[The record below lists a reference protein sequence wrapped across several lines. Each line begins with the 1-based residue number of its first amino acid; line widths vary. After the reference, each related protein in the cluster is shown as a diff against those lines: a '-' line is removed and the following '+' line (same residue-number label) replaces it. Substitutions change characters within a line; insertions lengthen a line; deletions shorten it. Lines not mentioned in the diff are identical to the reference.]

1 MFRFSTFGRPRRAL
15 CVARR
20 FRSIKLS
27 LLADAF
33 NYGPKNIEVSGEKVT
48 GLFGV
53 DSLKEPFGFREA
65 LDSCY
70 SDCHYLLFEAKDCRR
85 RRKMVQVLDDLSD
98 TLCRS
103 ADLADCVRTL
113 HPDKSYR
120 NAASEVCLR
129 VGNLVE
135 SLNTDTELYQA
146 AAQAAR
152 SDLSTSA
159 TDSPEKHSNEV
170 DKRVLGLFVEDF
182 EQSGVHLEQGSDRDS
197 FLKAVSENMEKSIQ
211 FGQAAN
217 SPFVLSNQLLRSI
230 SPEVNWGNLNELQLF
245 GPIYNTPQNF
255 LRALTFALFYGPI
268 PGQEECLTEMLNSRN
283 NMAISAGMDSYLR
296 RAIQPSSLAESPERA
311 KAFLEKLAS
320 LLSPVAKD
328 IALNCL
334 LPLLPYGS
342 PEAPITW
349 SAGPSQGKRLHP
361 WDIPYLIECGR
372 HQQAI
377 QKLRPFFSLGAC
389 MEGVNQLADSLFGLR
404 LQAEPALPG
413 EVWHPDVVKVAVY
426 TTEAQVPTDDDG
438 EVHPWERT
446 YPIGPGVQIGT
457 VYCDFFDRPDKPVQ
471 DCHYTVRGGR
481 HTEDTMFESN
491 SPYQFPIVVLHLNL
505 GPSPSGREDST
516 PPLLH
521 PNQIEN
527 LFHEWGHA
535 LHSMVARTRYQHV
548 TGTRCSTDLAEV
560 PSTLLEHFALDT
572 RVTCQY
578 ARHFDTGEAPSSAD
592 DVRAL
597 LRLSTS
603 RAFGQS
609 VEVLQHLTHAM
620 MDQRMHSGPPDKV
633 LPARPDV
640 NGTPP
645 SARLLSG
652 IVQEYCDEWLAA
664 DEAPD
669 FLTGKP
675 IATTHRFGHLAG
687 YGGRYYSY
695 LMARAGAGLIWQ
707 KGFAAD
713 PWSTTFGRRYR
724 DCLLRHGGERR
735 PAFML
740 KRLLGDSTDADHGP
754 SLSPDAL
761 ATGLFEDV
769 AACEET
775 AKRMFEMDNQ
785 PGLKRIL

>member
-1 MFRFSTFGRPRRAL
+1 MLRLFAFGCRRRSL
-15 CVARR
+15 RSVRR

-27 LLADAF
+27 ALADAF
-33 NYGPKNIEVSGEKVT
+33 NYGPSNIAISGEKVT

-53 DSLKEPFGFREA
+53 DNLKEPCGFREL

-70 SDCHYLLFEAKDCRR
+70 SDCHYLLYEAKDGRR
-85 RRKMVQVLDDLSD
+85 TRKMVQVLDDLSD

-113 HPDKSYR
+113 HPDMNYR

-152 SDLSTSA
+152 SDPRTASTE
-159 TDSPEKHSNEV
+159 SPEAHSTEV

-182 EQSGVHLEQGSDRDS
+182 EQSGVHLDEGSDRKS
-197 FLKAVSENMEKSIQ
+197 FLRAASVNMEKSIQ

-230 SPEVNWGNLNELQLF
+230 SPDVNWGKLNELQLF
-245 GPIYNTPQNF
+245 GPIYNTSQNF
-255 LRALTFALFYGPI
+255 IRALTFALFYGLI
-268 PGQEECLTEMLNSRN
+268 PDQEECLIEMLNSRN
-283 NMAISAGMDSYLR
+283 NMAVSAGMDSYLR

-328 IALNCL
+328 TALNYL
-334 LPLLPYGS
+334 LPNLPFCS
-342 PEAPITW
+342 SEAPITW

-361 WDIPYLIECGR
+361 WDIPYLIYCGR
-372 HQQAI
+372 QEQEI
-377 QKLRPFFSLGAC
+377 QKLQPFFSLGAC
-389 MEGVNQLADSLFGLR
+389 MEGVNQLADSHFGLR

-413 EVWHPDVVKVAVY
+413 EIWHPDVIKVAVY
-426 TTEAQVPTDDDG
+426 TTEAQVPTDDDD
-438 EVHPWERT
+438 VHPWERA

-457 VYCDFFDRPDKPVQ
+457 VYCDFFDRPAKPAQ

-481 HTEDTMFESN
+481 HTEDTMFESH

-505 GPSPSGREDST
+505 GPSPSEREDSS

-521 PNQIEN
+521 PSQIEN

-560 PSTLLEHFALDT
+560 PSTLMEHFALDT

-578 ARHFDTGEAPSSAD
+578 ARHFDTGEAPSSTE
-592 DVRAL
+592 DVQAL

-609 VEVLQHLTHAM
+609 VEVLQHLTHAI

-633 LPARPDV
+633 LPARPDA

-645 SARLLSG
+645 SARFLNG
-652 IVQEYCDEWLAA
+652 IVREYCDEWLAT
-664 DEAPD
+664 EETPD
-669 FLTGKP
+669 FLAGKP

-707 KGFAAD
+707 KGFAGD
-713 PWSTTFGRRYR
+713 PWSTAFGRRYR
-724 DCLLRHGGERR
+724 DYLLRHGGEQR

-740 KRLLGDSTDADHGP
+740 KRLLGDSAEAVHSS
-754 SLSPDAL
+754 SLSPEAL
-761 ATGLFEDV
+761 ASGLFEDV

-785 PGLKRIL
+785 PGLKRIV